1 MYARGGIF
9 RSLYARRGIFR
20 SLYVRGRFFRRFR
33 RLFLRCLRRRRFCC
47 LAVLRGSR
55 RRFRF
60 RLWFGF
66 RFWDQ
71 IRTEYLLS
79 CVGVRIEA
87 RGKVY
92 PAVQLW
98 VDAVPAFF
106 HQRGIIQLGGCGVVE
121 IAGGLVG
128 TVGFIDAQ
136 PVSVLQRR
144 LCRGQELLGA
154 GVEIGDQ
161 KAFRR
166 LDVLVAW
173 YHLTGYLGDG
183 AVMDL
188 EN

>member
-1 MYARGGIF
+1 MYARGGIFRSLCARGGIF
-9 RSLYARRGIFR
+9 RSLYARGGIFW
-20 SLYVRGRFFRRFR
+20 G
-33 RLFLRCLRRRRFCC
+33 RLFLRCLRR
-47 LAVLRGSR
+47 G
-55 RRFRF
+55 RFRF